1 MIATPTNNAP
11 RGPSPSTTPTM
22 SRSVAKTPS
31 TPSTAVSATTSTQSR
46 CDYSCYTLRKTEQGD
61 ILAVISA
68 ANMEESSQQ
77 AVAQLMGYVSA
88 FAKDGERPPL
98 AIVVTQ
104 TRVECLLFPFKKDGE
119 RLLKASAFILNLWK
133 ENRYSIDLKVFR
145 ILGSLINE
153 DVRRSLN
160 VSVQRCKNW
169 EKMRVIV
176 QITSDKAGEV
186 AVMAQQL
193 KQEQE
198 ARQREQEARQR
209 AEERADALRK
219 QLTELK
225 SAVKV

>member
-1 MIATPTNNAP
+1 MYFI
-11 RGPSPSTTPTM
+11 
-22 SRSVAKTPS
+22 
-31 TPSTAVSATTSTQSR
+31 
-46 CDYSCYTLRKTEQGD
+46 
-61 ILAVISA
+61 
-68 ANMEESSQQ
+68 

-104 TRVECLLFPFKKDGE
+104 TRVECLLFPFGE

-133 ENRYSIDLKVFR
+133 ENRYSIDLKVFH

-153 DVRRSLN
+153 DVRRNRN
-160 VSVQRCKNW
+160 VSVQSCKNW

-193 KQEQE
+193 NKGYRFHKHNDLPTHFRFSVHIMFVCTQ
-198 ARQREQEARQR
+198 
-209 AEERADALRK
+209 
-219 QLTELK
+219 
-225 SAVKV
+225 